1 MATMT
6 MSIPALY
13 KFALDVDNIDIFSGL
28 SVPALVDRSAL
39 IDYILFKSAP
49 FECLYPNPEYMQSA
63 ISTWSTV
70 HARTFNKW
78 AEALNIAYDPLFNY
92 DRTEVESD
100 NAVNS
105 EIHKHTGNA
114 DETTT
119 GSNNTDTTTGTK
131 RSESTIG
138 STKDATSNN
147 ATNNESVSA
156 YNSLGWSDTN
166 KNVNN
171 ASTNAT
177 ANTLTSSN
185 GNGTTD
191 ESVYND
197 HVDTR
202 ESHDKASEKRDV
214 LNSRSRKLRAFGNI
228 GVVSSQKMLSDEL
241 EIDAWNIYDHITDLF
256 LDEFCVLLY

>member
-13 KFALDVDNIDIFSGL
+13 KFALDVEQINIFSGL
-28 SVPALVDRSAL
+28 NVPATIDRSAL
-39 IDYILFKSAP
+39 IDNILIKSAP
-49 FECLYPNPEYMQSA
+49 FECLYPNAEYMQA
-63 ISTWSTV
+63 AVSTWSLT

-78 AEALNIAYDPLFNY
+78 AEALEIAYDPLNNY

-100 NAVNS
+100 NALNS
-105 EIHKHTGNA
+105 EVHKHTGA
-114 DETTT
+114 SDETTT
-119 GSNNTDTTTGTK
+119 GSNNTDTSTGSK
-131 RSESTIG
+131 RTESTLG
-138 STKDATSNN
+138 STKDATTNN

-156 YNSLGWSDTN
+156 FNSSAWSDTN

-171 ASTNAT
+171 ANTNAT

-185 GNGTTD
+185 GNGTSE

-202 ESHDKASEKRDV
+202 EASDKSSEKRDA
-214 LNSRSRKLRAFGNI
+214 LNSRNRKLRAFGNI
-228 GVVSSQKMLSDEL
+228 GVTTSQQMLQSEL
-241 EIDAWNIYDHITDLF
+241 DIDAWNIYEHITDLF